1 MEFTG
6 VVALTFLLYAIRRAS
21 KISNRHI
28 PLAGII
34 LGIGF
39 AAFEAKG
46 FSFDIFMTG
55 LQYALYA
62 VGMVA
67 GYKYSREKPSQKNIS
82 LLTGLKKGIELFTN
96 KKNANTDRN
105 GRKKG
110 SSSLPPQD
118 RQSTTE
124 NTQENKRK
132 EIQVNSSKSV
142 KNEDLPVSG
151 EADI

>member
-21 KISNRHI
+21 KISNRNI
-28 PLAGII
+28 PLAGIV

-46 FSFDIFMTG
+46 FSFDIFMKG

-67 GYKYSREKPSQKNIS
+67 GYKYSREKPSQKNTS
-82 LLTGLKKGIELFTN
+82 LLTGLKKGIKLFSN
-96 KKNANTDRN
+96 KKNANIDRDR
-105 GRKKG
+105 GKKG
-110 SSSLPPQD
+110 SSSIPPQD
-118 RQSTTE
+118 MQSTE
-124 NTQENKRK
+124 STQDNKSNEK
-132 EIQVNSSKSV
+132 QVNSSKPA